1 MALQYQ
7 RSGTQRKRGC
17 NMKLKKKMTLSQ
29 KRAMV
34 GLLFIAPWFIGF
46 LTYYA
51 KSIVETVMMAFS
63 NVEQNE
69 AGGFI
74 STFNGIENFHYAFN
88 VDGNFKQILVD
99 SVFDI
104 LIDVPLIIFF
114 SLFLAVILNGNF
126 KGRTLFRAILFLP
139 VIMGAGVIVD
149 AIDAA
154 QAAVSGGLDAVSSDM
169 AMTQDGGMTMILKAF
184 VEFGVPEKLIT
195 YLSQAVER
203 IFSVVRASGVQT
215 IIFIA
220 ALQSISGSLY
230 EVAKIE
236 GATGYET
243 FWKVTI
249 PMVSPMILT
258 NVVYTIVYSF
268 MNSEIIEE
276 AEKMAFT
283 SFNYGVSSAMSLIST
298 VVVCGLLAIIC
309 GLISRKVF
317 YYN

>member
-1 MALQYQ
+1 MK
-7 RSGTQRKRGC
+7 SKKR
-17 NMKLKKKMTLSQ
+17 MTLSK
-29 KRAMV
+29 KRSLV
-34 GLLFIAPWFIGF
+34 GLFFISPWIIGF

-51 KSIVETVMMAFS
+51 KGLFETVVMAFS
-63 NVEQNE
+63 DVQQNE
-69 AGGFI
+69 AGGFT
-74 STFNGIENFHYAFN
+74 STFNGIENFKYAFLKDPEFN
-88 VDGNFKQILVD
+88 QILTA
-99 SVFDI
+99 SVGDI

-114 SLFLAVILNGNF
+114 SLFLAIILNGNF
-126 KGRTLFRAILFLP
+126 KGRTIFRAILFLP

-154 QAAVSGGLDAVSSDM
+154 HAAVSGGLDAMSSSM
-169 AMTQDGGMTMILKAF
+169 AVTQETGMAQILGAF

-203 IFSVVRASGVQT
+203 IFNVVRASGVQT

-236 GATGYET
+236 GATAYET
-243 FWKVTI
+243 FWKVTM

-268 MNSEIIEE
+268 TNSEIIEK
-276 AEKMAFT
+276 AEKMAFD
-283 SFNYGVSSAMSLIST
+283 SFNYGLSSAMSLIST
-298 VVVCGLLAIIC
+298 VVVCGLLLII
-309 GLISRKVF
+309 GWLISKKVF

>member
-1 MALQYQ
+1 
-7 RSGTQRKRGC
+7 
-17 NMKLKKKMTLSQ
+17 
-29 KRAMV
+29 
-34 GLLFIAPWFIGF
+34 
-46 LTYYA
+46 
-51 KSIVETVMMAFS
+51 
-63 NVEQNE
+63 
-69 AGGFI
+69 
-74 STFNGIENFHYAFN
+74 
-88 VDGNFKQILVD
+88 
-99 SVFDI
+99 
-104 LIDVPLIIFF
+104 
-114 SLFLAVILNGNF
+114 
-126 KGRTLFRAILFLP
+126 
-139 VIMGAGVIVD
+139 
-149 AIDAA
+149 
-154 QAAVSGGLDAVSSDM
+154 M